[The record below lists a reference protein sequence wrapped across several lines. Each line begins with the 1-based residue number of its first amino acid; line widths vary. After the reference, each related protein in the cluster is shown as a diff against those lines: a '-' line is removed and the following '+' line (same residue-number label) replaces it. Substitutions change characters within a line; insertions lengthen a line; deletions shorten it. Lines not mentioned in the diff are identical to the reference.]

1 MLIRTRILTEIAAGR
16 VRLAFRRWRRP
27 TVVAGG
33 TLRTTVGVLSI
44 VGVRKTSEAR
54 ITEADVQAAGFP
66 SRAALLADLRPEGDL
81 FRIELRFAGADP
93 RVALREESTL
103 TREARAA
110 IARRLERIPGARRM
124 LAWIAAHP
132 GAAAAR
138 LARHLK
144 REVPRLKA
152 DVRKLKDL
160 GLTESLSPRPG
171 HRLSKRGA
179 AFLRGRVSD

>member
-1 MLIRTRILTEIAAGR
+1 MLIRSRVLTEIAAGR

-33 TLRTTVGVLSI
+33 TLRTAVGV
-44 VGVRKTSEAR
+44 
-54 ITEADVQAAGFP
+54 
-66 SRAALLADLRPEGDL
+66 
-81 FRIELRFAGADP
+81 
-93 RVALREESTL
+93 
-103 TREARAA
+103 
-110 IARRLERIPGARRM
+110 RM

-171 HRLSKRGA
+171 YRLSKRGA